1 MCASINRGAC
11 KMLLRGGE
19 TVSNFPMRVPD
30 DVEASRKGLV
40 SSAVM
45 RLRIIMIDME
55 YYG

>member
-11 KMLLRGGE
+11 KMLLRGGR

-30 DVEASRKGLV
+30 DVEATRKGLV